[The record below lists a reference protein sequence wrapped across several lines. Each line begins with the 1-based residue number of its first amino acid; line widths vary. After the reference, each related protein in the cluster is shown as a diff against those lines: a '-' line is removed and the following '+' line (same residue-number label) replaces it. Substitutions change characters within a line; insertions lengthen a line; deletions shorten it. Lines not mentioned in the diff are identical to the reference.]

1 MHLLN
6 GKSVSYSPL
15 AGKKAKEYYLKI
27 MNSKQTKQ
35 SLTFLRGVQEGFPI
49 CVGYF
54 PTAMAF
60 GLVCRDVNL
69 KIWEALLFSVTNFAG
84 SGQFL
89 AINLLASGS
98 LLFEIFVG
106 VLLVNLR
113 YAFMG
118 AALSSKLESGIHG
131 IKRLMLAHGTTD
143 EVFSVAVLHNGLLS
157 YAYMMGLELVSYLGW
172 VSGTV
177 MGFLVGMILPNELQL
192 AVGVTLYAMFS
203 SLFAQELRQKGI
215 LVLFIASFSAILNS
229 FLVIVVSMG
238 TGWAFVVSML
248 TASIFGALI
257 THEMEE
263 LS

>member
-1 MHLLN
+1 M
-6 GKSVSYSPL
+6 
-15 AGKKAKEYYLKI
+15 EYHLKI
-27 MNSKQTKQ
+27 MNSNQTPQ

-49 CVGYF
+49 CIGYF

-69 KIWEALLFSVTNFAG
+69 KIGEALLFSVTNFAG

-98 LLFEIFVG
+98 LIFEIFVG

-131 IKRLMLAHGTTD
+131 VKRLMLAHGTTD
-143 EVFSVAVLHNGLLS
+143 EVFSVAILHNGLLS
-157 YAYMMGLELVSYLGW
+157 YAYMMGLELISYLGW

-177 MGFLVGMILPNELQL
+177 IGFLVGMILPSELQL

-203 SLFAQELRQKGI
+203 SLFAQELRQKGV
-215 LVLFIASFSAILNS
+215 LVFCITAFSALLNS
-229 FLVIVVSMG
+229 LLIMTFSMG

-248 TASIFGALI
+248 TASLFGALV
-257 THEMEE
+257 TPDMEE
-263 LS
+263 TS